1 MTATAL
7 PEGLDADLIRRQ
19 HVAVEEWRAELA
31 RRVERART
39 GVLADAE
46 QTALKGWLRTRAAVD
61 ACLVRQ
67 ARGDAVTSAV
77 APRAVVVHREPS
89 FRAEL
94 EEALAGRG
102 LRIVGGGK
110 DGAVALAL
118 AVVEQ
123 PDLLVLDDDLPS
135 LDTAELLAAVRRF
148 APLTAVLV
156 RTDGGQETAALLA
169 AGASAVLS
177 RQLGPGAVGAS
188 CAELVSRPLPGG
200 AVAG

>member
-1 MTATAL
+1 MTAIAL
-7 PEGLDADLIRRQ
+7 PEGLDADLVRRQ
-19 HVAVEEWRAELA
+19 HLAVEEWRAELA

-39 GVLADAE
+39 GDLADEGQAS
-46 QTALKGWLRTRAAVD
+46 LKGWLRTRAAVD
-61 ACLVRQ
+61 ACLLRQ
-67 ARGDAVTSAV
+67 ARGDAATSAV
-77 APRAVVVHREPS
+77 GPRAVVVHREPS

-94 EEALAGRG
+94 EQALTGRG

-123 PDLLVLDDDLPS
+123 PDLLVVDDDLPS
-135 LDTAELLAAVRRF
+135 LATAELLAAVRRF

-156 RTDGGQETAALLA
+156 RTDSGEETAALLA

-177 RQLGPGAVGAS
+177 RHLGPEAVGAS
-188 CAELVSRPLPGG
+188 CAELVSPALPGG